1 MIIDRS
7 YFCLTSDIDWTSDYC
22 IKDLLQFADSFGI
35 TPTFFAT
42 HDSTAVK
49 EFMEKNENA
58 VGLHPNFYQNSTHG
72 KDYLSVIDHVFKLY
86 PRAKSFRSHLFYDSS
101 PILTEMSNR
110 GIKYDSN
117 LCLYLQ
123 PNITPLRLAIPNL
136 TRFPIFWEDDAH
148 WMNTGGDWDTKN
160 FLDAFEIPGIKIL
173 NIHPFIFSANVPNE
187 DYYLR
192 IKKHSGNISEDN
204 INQFRYDGDGARTF
218 LISLINYLTAKGE
231 EFYTLDQLY
240 KMFPLDNNVVSNDE
254 TSGRVTRHAEKDHKK
269 YWQMTDTEKQHFLKK
284 DYEERNAQ
292 DKYATSRDFNLR
304 ELEIQAISKC
314 IEEEGP
320 ILDIG
325 CGNGYTLISLA
336 KRLEAWKLTGVDFS
350 GNLIKGAKHLI
361 SQEKDKLKSM
371 PSFICSDALKYLS
384 DQKDESIKYII
395 TERFILNLPSMESQ
409 KNALREIY
417 RVLQKRGRLLMCEG
431 TISGF
436 KALNDIRVM
445 VGLEAIQETSADNIS
460 ANRIDD
466 KVFKEYLSSELG
478 FKLQDIFGFSN
489 YFIISRVLH
498 PLMVSPLKPRF
509 DSKYN
514 EIAKLIQ
521 ENLDLE
527 PGYGSNVLWLLE
539 K

>member
-1 MIIDRS
+1 MS
-7 YFCLTSDIDWTSDYC
+7 LELPGSEAVCLLI
-22 IKDLLQFADSFGI
+22 FGI
-35 TPTFFAT
+35 DINTEWHSDWKWARVQP
-42 HDSTAVK
+42 HIQSLK
-49 EFMEKNENA
+49 
-58 VGLHPNFYQNSTHG
+58 G
-72 KDYLSVIDHVFKLY
+72 KD
-86 PRAKSFRSHLFYDSS
+86 
-101 PILTEMSNR
+101 
-110 GIKYDSN
+110 
-117 LCLYLQ
+117 
-123 PNITPLRLAIPNL
+123 
-136 TRFPIFWEDDAH
+136 
-148 WMNTGGDWDTKN
+148 
-160 FLDAFEIPGIKIL
+160 
-173 NIHPFIFSANVPNE
+173 
-187 DYYLR
+187 
-192 IKKHSGNISEDN
+192 
-204 INQFRYDGDGARTF
+204 
-218 LISLINYLTAKGE
+218 
-231 EFYTLDQLY
+231 
-240 KMFPLDNNVVSNDE
+240 
-254 TSGRVTRHAEKDHKK
+254 
-269 YWQMTDTEKQHFLKK
+269 
-284 DYEERNAQ
+284 
-292 DKYATSRDFNLR
+292 
-304 ELEIQAISKC
+304 
-314 IEEEGP
+314 

-350 GNLIKGAKHLI
+350 GNLIKGAQHLI

-395 TERFILNLPSMESQ
+395 TERFILNLPSMDSQ

-445 VGLEAIQETSADNIS
+445 VGLEAIQETSADNLS

-478 FKLQDIFGFSN
+478 FKLQNKFGFSN